1 MIRVNYGQEIPV
13 RIEVLTHANERM
25 TRYFFCGNPA
35 IDEYFRC
42 FAADDATAV
51 TYLIIDENNQKLL
64 AALTIACSAIFLSKK
79 QQFSTLMSAIEVV
92 YFAVDVD
99 YQGLRYRPGDDRS
112 LSHYLF
118 SYLIEMIRGI
128 SRDHVGAAK
137 IVLYS
142 VPEAFNFYRR
152 LGFSTFGSTMYGD
165 RGTFVKDCV
174 PMYFDLN

>member
-1 MIRVNYGQEIPV
+1 MTRVEYGQQLPV
-13 RIEVLTHANERM
+13 RVEVLTHENERM
-25 TRYFFCGNPA
+25 MRNFFCGNHA
-35 IDEYFRC
+35 IDEYFRY
-42 FAADDATAV
+42 FAAEDATSV
-51 TYLIIDENNQKLL
+51 TYLVIDENNNKLL

-92 YFAVDVD
+92 YFAVDID

-142 VPEAFNFYRR
+142 VPEAFNFYHR
-152 LGFSTFGSTMYGD
+152 LGFRTFGSTMYGD
-165 RGTFVKDCV
+165 RGTFVRGCE

>member
-1 MIRVNYGQEIPV
+1 MIRPDYGQKIPV
-13 RIEVLTHANERM
+13 RVEVLTESNKRM

-35 IDEYFRC
+35 IDDYFRQH
-42 FAADDATAV
+42 ALDDATAV
-51 TYLIIDENNQKLL
+51 TYLIIDTQNDKLL

-99 YQGLRYRPGDDRS
+99 YQGLRYRPGDDKS

-118 SYLIEMIRGI
+118 SYLIEMIRDI
-128 SRDHVGAAK
+128 SRGHVGAAK

-142 VPEAFNFYRR
+142 VPEAYNFYRR
-152 LGFSTFGSTMYGD
+152 LGFRDFDRNMYGD
-165 RGTFVKDCV
+165 RGTFVNDCV
-174 PMYFDLN
+174 PLYFDLN

>member
-13 RIEVLTHANERM
+13 RVEVLTPANERL

-35 IDEYFRC
+35 IDDYFRLY
-42 FAADDATAV
+42 AADDAAAV
-51 TYLIIDENNQKLL
+51 TYLVIDENNDKLL
-64 AALTIACSAIFLSKK
+64 AALTIACSAIFQSKK

-99 YQGLRYRPGDDRS
+99 YQGMRYRPGDDRS
-112 LSHYLF
+112 ISHYLF
-118 SYLIEMIRGI
+118 SYLIEMIRSI

-152 LGFSTFGSTMYGD
+152 LGFRTFANSMYGD

>member
-13 RIEVLTHANERM
+13 RVEVLTPANERL

-35 IDEYFRC
+35 IDDYFRLY
-42 FAADDATAV
+42 AADDAAAV
-51 TYLIIDENNQKLL
+51 TYLVIDENNDKLL

-99 YQGLRYRPGDDRS
+99 YQGMRYRPGDERS

-128 SRDHVGAAK
+128 SKDHVGAAK

-142 VPEAFNFYRR
+142 VPEACNFYHR
-152 LGFSTFGSTMYGD
+152 LGFRTFGSTMYGD
-165 RGTFVKDCV
+165 RGTFVRGCE

>member
-1 MIRVNYGQEIPV
+1 MRRVEYGQQIPV
-13 RIEVLTHANERM
+13 RIEVLTHDNEKL
-25 TRYFFCGNPA
+25 TRGFFCGNPA
-35 IDEYFRC
+35 IDEYFRN

-51 TYLIIDENNQKLL
+51 TYLIIDENNKKLL

-99 YQGLRYRPGDDRS
+99 YQGLRYRPGDERS

-137 IVLYS
+137 LVLYS
-142 VPEAFNFYRR
+142 VPEAYNFYRR
-152 LGFSTFGSTMYGD
+152 LGFKPFDNSMYGD
-165 RGTFVKDCV
+165 RGTFVRGCE
-174 PMYFDLN
+174 PMYFNLN

>member
-1 MIRVNYGQEIPV
+1 MTRVNYGQEIPV

-51 TYLIIDENNQKLL
+51 TYLVIDENNQKLL

-174 PMYFDLN
+174 PMYFDMN

>member
-51 TYLIIDENNQKLL
+51 TYLVIDENNQKLL

-99 YQGLRYRPGDDRS
+99 YQGLRYRPGDDKS

>member
-51 TYLIIDENNQKLL
+51 TYLIIDENNDKLL

-165 RGTFVKDCV
+165 CGTFVKDCV

>member
-1 MIRVNYGQEIPV
+1 MIRAEYGQQIPV
-13 RIEVLTHANERM
+13 RVEVLSHANERL

-35 IDEYFRC
+35 IDEYFRN

-51 TYLIIDENNQKLL
+51 TYLIIDENNNKLL

-128 SRDHVGAAK
+128 SRSHVGAAK

-152 LGFSTFGSTMYGD
+152 LGFHTFANSMYGD

>member
-13 RIEVLTHANERM
+13 RIEVLTEANRRM
-25 TRYFFCGNPA
+25 TRCFFCGNPA
-35 IDEYFRC
+35 IDDYFLQH
-42 FAADDATAV
+42 ALDDATAV
-51 TYLIIDENNQKLL
+51 TYLIIDENNEKLL

-99 YQGLRYRPGDDRS
+99 YQGMRYRPGDERS

-118 SYLIEMIRGI
+118 SYLIEMMRSI
-128 SRDHVGAAK
+128 SRSHVGAAK

-142 VPEAFNFYRR
+142 VPEAWTFYRR
-152 LGFSTFGSTMYGD
+152 LGFIPFHSAMYGD